1 MYTHRSRKSNTTGN
15 NWAFREGTVFL
26 NHGSFGA
33 CPLPV
38 IAERENLLRWI
49 ESDPME
55 FILSEYFPLQT
66 SALNRVE
73 QFTGAEPG
81 SIVFVQ
87 NSTVGINTILRNLP
101 VKPGDGIL
109 VTDHEYFAS
118 MNSLRVHAKHR
129 GASVQLI
136 NLPFPVVSEEE
147 ILSAVADSV
156 TPSTKY
162 ALIDHIVSSTGMI
175 LPLKRII
182 DLLSGMGI
190 KTVVDGAHGPGQ
202 VPLCLKE
209 LGCFAYV
216 GNCHKWICSPRSAAI
231 LYVNPDFQKDF
242 LPLSISHL
250 PEEFETDLSP
260 FQIYFSWNGTPD
272 PTPVLLVP
280 YTLDFME
287 GLNSEGWPGIMK
299 ENREKALAARA
310 VICSTLETDFPCP
323 DSMVGSMAC
332 IPLEGYRPVVS
343 RKTDAMDPLQR
354 WLKHEK
360 GIVVP
365 VTETGDGKRRLIRIS
380 AQLYNDPEQYNY
392 LAEALVEFR
401 KSMYNE

>member
-1 MYTHRSRKSNTTGN
+1 MHIHKSLKGSTAGN
-15 NWAFREGTVFL
+15 HWAFREGTVFL

-38 IAERENLLRWI
+38 ISEREKLLRWI

-66 SALNRVE
+66 SAINRME
-73 QFTGAEPG
+73 HFTGAEPG
-81 SIVFVQ
+81 SIAFVE
-87 NSTVGINTILRNLP
+87 NTTVGINTILHNLP
-101 VKPGDGIL
+101 LKPGDGVL

-118 MNSLRVHAKHR
+118 MNSLRVNAKHK

-136 NLPFPVVSEEE
+136 NLPFPVVSEDE
-147 ILSAVADSV
+147 ILDAFADAV
-156 TPSTKY
+156 TPSTKF

-182 DLLSGMGI
+182 NLLAEMGV

-202 VPLCLKE
+202 VALCLKE
-209 LGCFAYV
+209 LGCLAYV
-216 GNCHKWICSPRSAAI
+216 GNCHKWICSPRSAAV

-242 LPLSISHL
+242 LPLPISHL
-250 PEEFETDLSP
+250 PDEFDTDMSP
-260 FQIYFSWNGTPD
+260 FQIYFRWNGTPD
-272 PTPVLLVP
+272 PTPALLVP
-280 YTLDFME
+280 FTLDFME
-287 GLNSEGWPGIMK
+287 SLSSRGWPGVME
-299 ENREKALAARA
+299 ENREKALHARS
-310 VICSTLETDFPCP
+310 VICSALETDFPCP

-332 IPLEGYRPVVS
+332 IPLDGYKPDIS
-343 RKTDAMDPLQR
+343 RKPDRIDPLQR
-354 WLKHEK
+354 WLKLEK

-365 VTETGDGKRRLIRIS
+365 VAETGNGERHLIRIS

-401 KSMYNE
+401 ESVHRN